1 MKKVI
6 IILILGLNLILLN
19 SCAKPTV
26 VNVTLPKD
34 NELNCEKLED
44 ALADAQEFRKKAIEA
59 TGTTLD
65 NQLRGLFFWPALMV
79 TYSNAH
85 EAIVAAGER
94 SIQLINIM
102 QKKNCK
108 NLDKLL
114 TGNDLHL
121 LSLVENIHRLL
132 AESLF
137 KDTISGQAT
146 FKRVRN
152 SSGLFVDLLVHVMSK
167 LTQFDVAARLA
178 TFPHKSLYGIAES
191 IANRAGTVP
200 NIGNVTVLHHDVP
213 AGH

>member
-1 MKKVI
+1 MTPIAVLTADFHFTRHADIFKPVFGDESSVI
-6 IILILGLNLILLN
+6 TR
-19 SCAKPTV
+19 A
-26 VNVTLPKD
+26 
-34 NELNCEKLED
+34 
-44 ALADAQEFRKKAIEA
+44 
-59 TGTTLD
+59 
-65 NQLRGLFFWPALMV
+65 
-79 TYSNAH
+79 
-85 EAIVAAGER
+85 
-94 SIQLINIM
+94 
-102 QKKNCK
+102 
-108 NLDKLL
+108 

-121 LSLVENIHRLL
+121 LRLVENIYRLL

-167 LTQFDVAARLA
+167 LTQFYVTARLA
-178 TFPHKSLYGIAES
+178 TFPNKPLYGIAES